1 LVIEPLILTMRKLW
15 NRSQWRHTP
24 TRPPSAGYYQ
34 AFNVPI
40 RRSAV
45 ALLWTVDPAPP
56 GEIYSTE
63 GAAKARGWRRPQPAN
78 SCGWTGILARFC
90 GSAGPS
96 GLGDQS
102 CGSRRQQSST
112 TGCRFRNLRVGSSV
126 DHLLIASQAA
136 EPKMPTNCTA
146 DDFLVVRLHPLR
158 ARTISGLVTTLE
170 RVGRTIKPKLRSLML
185 RSAAQS
191 T

>member
-45 ALLWTVDPAPP
+45 ASLRTGIRRRRPKINTKA
-56 GEIYSTE
+56 
-63 GAAKARGWRRPQPAN
+63 GAAKARGWRWPQPAN
-78 SCGWTGILARFC
+78 SCGWTGNPARFC
-90 GSAGPS
+90 GKTGPS
-96 GLGDQS
+96 RRADQS
-102 CGSRRQQSST
+102 FSSRRQQSST
-112 TGCRFRNLRVGSSV
+112 TRAAFRNLRIGSSV

-146 DDFLVVRLHPLR
+146 YDFLVVRLHPLR

-185 RSAAQS
+185 RSTAQS